1 MNAFGISA
9 TTTQD
14 RHIAAIEG
22 LRMGLEALPGAA
34 LPNALLS
41 ILPDLLPAAD
51 LERLGDRL
59 ARAGHLKGRG

>member
-1 MNAFGISA
+1 MLMNAFGISTKTHHA
-9 TTTQD
+9 
-14 RHIAAIEG
+14 AAIDG
-22 LRMGLEALPGAA
+22 LRMGLEVLPGAA

-59 ARAGHLKGRG
+59 ARAEHLKGRG